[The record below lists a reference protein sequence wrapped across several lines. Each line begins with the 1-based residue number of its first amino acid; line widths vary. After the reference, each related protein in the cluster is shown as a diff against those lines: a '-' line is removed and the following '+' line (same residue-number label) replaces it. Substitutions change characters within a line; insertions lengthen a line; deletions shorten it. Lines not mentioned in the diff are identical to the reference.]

1 MAYMILTVELPG
13 ERVVE
18 LEGPNCRY
26 WSGPGKPTYVG
37 PIEGLPPEVIE
48 ELLSRGVI
56 RRDWRQ
62 RMIRW

>member
-1 MAYMILTVELPG
+1 MILTVELSG

-18 LEGPNCRY
+18 LEGPNCSY
-26 WSGPGKPTYVG
+26 WIGPGKPTYVG

-56 RRDWRQ
+56 RRV
-62 RMIRW
+62 